1 VRHLDTTIGE
11 VLVYVVGGELGSH
24 TRQMP
29 HRLNGVGFP
38 VGVRV
43 VVDLLDGFVAGFNG
57 CGYVK

>member
-24 TRQMP
+24 TRQM
-29 HRLNGVGFP
+29 LDGFYGVGFP

-43 VVDLLDGFVAGFNG
+43 VVDLLNGFVAGFNG